1 MTMRWPAQIQSQLL
15 GAANAADRANRPTV
29 FVALPGALLVVA
41 LVVLL
46 VVLTKFTGAR
56 TDLRRQAADWAS
68 VQATLSQLLDQR
80 SVQPDLAGMFPKNA
94 LFDVNIENVAKQV
107 WGLAIPVT
115 IGSPTRGRFMFTET
129 EVGKVDVV
137 CTLRSVE
144 LDKLAQW
151 IDQVLRMPSLRG
163 VFLAKLELRP
173 AQSGWNG
180 QVVFRRYEYD
190 PTQAGG

>member
-1 MTMRWPAQIQSQLL
+1 MRWPAQIQSQLL

-29 FVALPGALLVVA
+29 FVVLPGALLVVT

-56 TDLRRQAADWAS
+56 ADLRRQAADWAS

-80 SVQPDLAGMFPKNA
+80 SVRPDLAGMFPKNA

-107 WGLAIPVT
+107 WGPTIPVT

-190 PTQAGG
+190 PSQAGG

>member
-1 MTMRWPAQIQSQLL
+1 MRWPAQIQSQLL

-29 FVALPGALLVVA
+29 FVALPGALLVVT

-56 TDLRRQAADWAS
+56 ADLRRQAADWAS

-80 SVQPDLAGMFPKNA
+80 SVRPDLAGMFPKNA

-107 WGLAIPVT
+107 WGPTIPVT